1 MTLPYDYARCAGT
14 THPLCQVC
22 RRREPGRDQWQS
34 WMQPPIDTLTGE
46 CVSFIEPKKQGA
58 TMNDDATPAKVRLSE
73 GLAPVRK
80 ALDGLAFAAYEAG
93 AVGETTLGDSADVAG
108 WIAYA
113 MREAEA
119 ARNAALN
126 LWPRDCRLC
135 AHFTTKSGGCTSV
148 VQCVDSMQ
156 FKATAPR
163 QYWVAS
169 QF

>member
-1 MTLPYDYARCAGT
+1 
-14 THPLCQVC
+14 
-22 RRREPGRDQWQS
+22 
-34 WMQPPIDTLTGE
+34 
-46 CVSFIEPKKQGA
+46 
-58 TMNDDATPAKVRLSE
+58 MNDDATRAKVRLTE
-73 GLAPVRK
+73 GLDPVRK

-93 AVGETTLGDSADVAG
+93 AVGETTLGDSADVAA

-135 AHFTTKSGGCTSV
+135 ANFTTKSGGCTSV

-163 QYWVAS
+163 QYWVVGKTDDY
-169 QF
+169 